1 MKKKLFY
8 ITIILLLSSSKKI
21 NASNQITKD
30 TIFVCLNINKNVE
43 IKLKTDLLN
52 SFDSLISSFNSKSN
66 LTFINDSSS
75 NKKLIKLNMGEIKYV
90 NNKRRIYTALLDGT
104 MIYLNFL
111 LFPSIPIIL
120 PFYLM
125 PATVSKI
132 KISYSEDLKSKKEIT
147 KIWVNPNGTFQEKQ
161 KTKFKKRFKKVIMK
175 YFLKISKK
183 KIIK

>member
-1 MKKKLFY
+1 
-8 ITIILLLSSSKKI
+8 
-21 NASNQITKD
+21 
-30 TIFVCLNINKNVE
+30 
-43 IKLKTDLLN
+43 
-52 SFDSLISSFNSKSN
+52 
-66 LTFINDSSS
+66 
-75 NKKLIKLNMGEIKYV
+75 
-90 NNKRRIYTALLDGT
+90 
-104 MIYLNFL
+104 
-111 LFPSIPIIL
+111 
-120 PFYLM
+120 M